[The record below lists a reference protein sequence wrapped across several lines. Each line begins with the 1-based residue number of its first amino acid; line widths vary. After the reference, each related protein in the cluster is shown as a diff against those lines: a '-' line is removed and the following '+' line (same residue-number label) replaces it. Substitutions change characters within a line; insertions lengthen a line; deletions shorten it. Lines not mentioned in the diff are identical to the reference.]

1 MKREALLRELRK
13 EARKRG
19 VIYREERDAGKG
31 SHYMVYFDK
40 KNTIIKSGELSPTYV
55 KLIKKQLGLM

>member
-19 VIYREERDAGKG
+19 VVYREDRDAGKG
-31 SHYMVYFDK
+31 SHYVVFLDDK
-40 KNTIIKSGELSPTYV
+40 STIIKSGELSPNYV
-55 KLIKKQLGLM
+55 KLVKKQLGL